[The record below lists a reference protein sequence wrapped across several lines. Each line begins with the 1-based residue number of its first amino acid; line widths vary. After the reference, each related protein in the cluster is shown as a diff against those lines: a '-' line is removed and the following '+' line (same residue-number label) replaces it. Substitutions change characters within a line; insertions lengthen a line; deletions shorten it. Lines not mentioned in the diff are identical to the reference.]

1 MEDMEIVIVEPHRI
15 VLHDFL
21 TGDVIVLWSDPD
33 VIDLSAERESR
44 RGAE

>member
-21 TGDVIVLWSDPD
+21 TGEVITLWADPD
-33 VIDLSAERESR
+33 VIDLSAEREAR
-44 RGAE
+44 HGAR